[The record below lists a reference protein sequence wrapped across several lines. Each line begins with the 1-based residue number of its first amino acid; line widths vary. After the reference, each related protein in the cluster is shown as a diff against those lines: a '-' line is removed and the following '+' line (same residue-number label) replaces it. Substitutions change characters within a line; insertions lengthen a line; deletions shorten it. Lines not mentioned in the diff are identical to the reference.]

1 MRVALLTN
9 FIPPYRAP
17 LYREIEQRCSAF
29 RIFLSARTEAGRAWP
44 PDWGE
49 LPVHI
54 QRNLSFRALWKHP
67 HKFAEPMTI
76 HFPYDTILQ
85 LYHFNPDVIV
95 SCEMGLRT
103 LQAAVYRHV
112 FQRTRLVV
120 WATVSEVT
128 EQGRGR
134 LRHWLRRWTLRTAET
149 VVVNGQSGARY
160 IQQFGVELDRL
171 FSVPYTTEL
180 QPFLAIP
187 AARTPEV
194 RHRLVYSGALSERK
208 GLPEFLIHLGNWAEQ
223 HPDRLIEFD
232 IAGDGPLKNQ
242 IAAFPRP
249 ANLEFRLLGH
259 IAYDQLPQVYR
270 HAGILVFPTLADEW
284 GLVVTEAMASGVPVL
299 GSLYSQAVD
308 ELVTDEENGWKF
320 RPDCSSEVCSALHR
334 ALDTPVDTVNDMGE
348 NARARVR
355 NLTPSAM
362 ADRIMAAIECAR
374 AMRC

>member
-1 MRVALLTN
+1 M
-9 FIPPYRAP
+9 
-17 LYREIEQRCSAF
+17 
-29 RIFLSARTEAGRAWP
+29 
-44 PDWGE
+44 
-49 LPVHI
+49 
-54 QRNLSFRALWKHP
+54 QRNLSGRVLWKHP
-67 HKFAEPMTI
+67 HKFKERTTI
-76 HFPYDTILQ
+76 HFPYDTIPQ
-85 LYHFNPDVIV
+85 LSHFHPDVIV

-103 LQAAVYRHV
+103 LQAAMYRRASQHS
-112 FQRTRLVV
+112 RLVV

-128 EQGRGR
+128 EQGRSR
-134 LRHWLRRWTLRTAET
+134 LRRWLRTWILRNAEV

-160 IQQFGVELDRL
+160 IQRFGVEPDRL
-171 FSVPYTTEL
+171 FFVPYTTEL

-187 AARTPEV
+187 ATRTPKV

-208 GLPEFLIHLGNWAEQ
+208 GLPEFLIHLANWAEQ
-223 HPDRLIEFD
+223 HPDRLIEID
-232 IAGDGPLKNQ
+232 IAGDGPLKTQ
-242 IAAFPRP
+242 IAGFPRP
-249 ANLEFRLLGH
+249 ANLQFRLLGH

-334 ALDTPVDTVNDMGE
+334 ALDTPVETVNDMGE